1 MANEVTFGGAAGL
14 ATTGGRV
21 ASVLSALLL
30 EKLHDPTDLR
40 AVMSEVPWGA
50 LGSDTMSVT
59 LDAAPSAFAAATSE
73 ILHGTAADNAA
84 YATGKF
90 DLQVARYVRAYQMS
104 DLFGISGGPIDL
116 ATVVDTLVAGVGLT
130 MTDLLTAL
138 FNSLSATPAGATGV
152 NLDVDTVY
160 DAAFALNSAGVVAT
174 AEAPLTMVLHPVAV
188 NDFRTSLRSETGAIQ
203 YVPATAEMLMSRGPG
218 FQGTWNG
225 IDIWQS
231 DSCPTIN
238 AAADRSGAMFGK
250 GCFAYTLAPVSA
262 LQGHIPASNVLVDA
276 GSVIVEASRDSANGL
291 TKAIA
296 TMYPAVAEVE
306 DARGIEI
313 VSDA

>member
-1 MANEVTFGGAAGL
+1 MANEVTFTGL
-14 ATTGGRV
+14 ASSGGRV
-21 ASVLSALLL
+21 AAVLSALLL

-84 YATGKF
+84 YTTGKF

-116 ATVVDTLVAGVGLT
+116 AAVVDTLVAGVGLT

-138 FNSLSATPAGATGV
+138 FNSLSSSVGTTTV
-152 NLDVDTVY
+152 DLDVDTVY
-160 DAAFALNSAGVVAT
+160 DAAFALNSAGVIAT
-174 AEAPLTMVLHPVAV
+174 AEAPLTMVLHPTQI
-188 NDFRTSLRSETGAIQ
+188 NDFRTSLRSESGAIQ
-203 YVPATAEMLMSRGPG
+203 YVPATAEALMSRGPG
-218 FQGTWNG
+218 YQGEWNG
-225 IDIWQS
+225 IAIWQS

-250 GCFAYTLAPVSA
+250 GAFAYTLAPVSA

-276 GSVIVEASRDSANGL
+276 GTVLVENSRDPDNGL